1 MYENLLNME
10 LNCLLVRLLS
20 SAVKSFLLNSLLVWC
35 LSGLSVSLQA
45 QPGTVYPAV
54 AGPDRGA
61 SDRADYLS
69 LGTRERLS
77 HSYVSEILQTR
88 DGYVWISTN
97 EGINR
102 YDGYTIKQYLTND
115 HNSLQLGDLRT
126 RALYEDRRGRLWI
139 GTKQEGLLLFDRVQ
153 NRFFRTHLG
162 PKDNP
167 KELNYTLHRILED
180 ADGNLWMGADMS
192 TLFKVHIPARWAYPA
207 RTEFRGELRI
217 DTVRLSGDQRDIK
230 HIVSDGLYLWCSLS
244 NGRLFRVHTRTGQKI
259 EVSLPN
265 TGTEQL
271 QREITGLYQDAR
283 KEVWVCHA
291 TGGLTHLSKAGNTHW
306 PAYSHNGET
315 AYQWL
320 DRNGFVWIRDPLTYA
335 VWRVAHT
342 DFARFDPA
350 RTTPLFVSRSRSY
363 KSFVTT
369 ADSVLMI
376 GDVRGVRR
384 VNLRSARMAHYLP
397 ETDISEVFVSNKGQM
412 LVGTGGVTLRYADLL
427 PTQPAFPQFKK
438 GLFFQSRRGDIWVAG
453 TKPPGEPLYLFHLD
467 ADGRFLAEFRLA
479 DDWVNPLSPVRD
491 SPDGQVWIAAGSGVL
506 FRFDPTTKQSYRY
519 AYTKLVPPLRGNH
532 SSETFGLT
540 IGADGVIWIATEDG
554 LIEARPRAG
563 GVFFRCHRAR
573 TAGFG
578 SDFITALHN
587 DPLQPRRFLWV
598 AAKDNGVYRFDKTT
612 GRCDTSLTTR
622 EGLPDN
628 TIWGLLPDQRG
639 RIWAAS
645 NQGLFYLD
653 ARTLRIV
660 GFSRADGVQGEI
672 FNRKTFGQTPS
683 GLFYAAGNNGFN
695 LFNPDAIGPEPAY
708 RQPKIVEIEVNNRLV
723 QPNDATGILTQVI
736 TDTPALELAY
746 DQNTLRLY
754 FSTLRYDDDPNR
766 VYRCQ
771 LEGFDPAPT
780 NLKRFNFAT
789 YTRLPPGSYRFRVW
803 AGNGNNFEPVPA
815 SLDIRIRSPWFWSW
829 WSILIYL
836 GLIGYV
842 VYRFYQMQINRV
854 RLREQ
859 LLFSQ
864 RETERLDELDRLKTN
879 FFTNISHEFRTPLT
893 LLVAPLQ
900 DLAKKYPK
908 EGLLPLMQQNLTRLQ
923 SLINQLLDLSK
934 LEAGYL
940 KPQFA
945 RDDLSL
951 FLNRLVMSFESM
963 ATSKH
968 IDLHYEETDGPNGFV
983 LFDADKTEKIVSN
996 LLSNALK
1003 FTPGD
1008 ASPTNGGP
1016 TIRRVVL
1023 SARFEPAGCTI
1034 RVQDSGMGIAP
1045 DRLEKIFERFYQGSV
1060 PPESGQPG
1068 VIGTG
1073 IGLALVRELVE
1084 VLNGRIGVTSRLGEG
1099 TTVEVFLPYPP
1110 ESVEVM
1116 VETTAGVESEPADT
1130 SARAESTEQPILLI
1144 VEDNPELRRYI
1155 KSHFEQTYQVIEAY
1169 DGQNGVEQAIDTVP
1183 DLIICDLMMPKLDG
1197 FGLCRALK
1205 TDPRTNHI
1213 PIVMLTAKADP
1224 KDRMQGLELGA
1235 DDYLLK
1241 PFSSNELQVRVRNLL
1256 DNRLRMR
1263 LKYGQNRTM
1272 GVQEPR
1278 AVSLDEQFLRAVR
1291 GHIEQHHT
1299 DPGFNVEQLAE
1310 GLNVSSSQL
1319 RRKLKALTNQTVIE
1333 FIRNYRLEKAAELLA
1348 GRVGSVSDI
1357 AFQLGFESLP
1367 YFSKVFSEK
1376 YGKKPSEWSN
1386 TPEPTRSLF
1395 LPD

>member
-1 MYENLLNME
+1 M
-10 LNCLLVRLLS
+10 
-20 SAVKSFLLNSLLVWC
+20 
-35 LSGLSVSLQA
+35 GLSLRA
-45 QPGTVYPAV
+45 QPGTPERRTVDRRT
-54 AGPDRGA
+54 PDRT
-61 SDRADYLS
+61 DYLS
-69 LGTRERLS
+69 LGTHNGLS
-77 HSYVSEILQTR
+77 HAYVSEILQTR
-88 DGYVWISTN
+88 DGYVWITTN

-102 YDGYTIKQYLTND
+102 YDGYTVKQYLTNE
-115 HNSLQLGDLRT
+115 HNPLQLGDLRT
-126 RALYEDRRGRLWI
+126 RALCEDRRGRLWI
-139 GTKQEGLLLFDRVQ
+139 GTKQEGLLLFDRVR
-153 NRFFRTHLG
+153 NRFLQTHLG

-167 KELNYTLHRILED
+167 KRLDFTTHRMVED
-180 ADGNLWMGADMS
+180 ADGNLWIGTDMS
-192 TLFKVHIPARWAYPA
+192 TLFKVHIPARWDYPA
-207 RTEFRGELRI
+207 QTNFTGELRI
-217 DTVRLSGDQRDIK
+217 DTIRVSGDQRDIK
-230 HIVSDGLYLWCSLS
+230 HLISDGLYLWCSLS
-244 NGRLFRVHTRTGQKI
+244 NGRLFRVHTRTGQKT
-259 EVSLPN
+259 EVPLPN
-265 TGTEQL
+265 PGTEQL

-283 KEVWVCHA
+283 KDLWVCHA

-306 PAYSHNGET
+306 PAYTRKGEA

-320 DRNGFVWIRDPLTYA
+320 DRNGFVWVRDPLTYA

-384 VNLRSARMAHYLP
+384 VNLRSARIAHYLP
-397 ETDISEVFVSNKGQM
+397 ETDISEVLVSNKGQI
-412 LVGTGGVTLRYADLL
+412 LVGTGGKTLRYTDPL
-427 PTQPAFPQFKK
+427 PTQPAFSQFQK
-438 GLFFQSRRGDIWVAG
+438 GSFFQSLRGDIWATG
-453 TKPPGEPLYLFHLD
+453 TKPSGEPLYLFHFD
-467 ADGRFLAEFRLA
+467 ADLRFLAEFRLA
-479 DDWVNPLSPVRD
+479 DEWVNPLVPVRD
-491 SPDGQVWIAAGSGVL
+491 SPDGQIWIAGGNGVL
-506 FRFDPTTKQSYRY
+506 FRFDPTTKRSYRY
-519 AYTKLVPPLRGNH
+519 AYTKLIPMLQGNH
-532 SSETFGLT
+532 SNETFDLRVGS
-540 IGADGVIWIATEDG
+540 DGVIWIATEDG
-554 LIEARPRAG
+554 LIEATPRAG

-573 TAGFG
+573 KAGFG
-578 SDFITALHN
+578 SDFITALHD
-587 DPLQPRRFLWV
+587 DPLRPRRYLWV
-598 AAKDNGVYRFDKTT
+598 ATKDKGLHRFDKTT

-628 TIWGLLPDQRG
+628 TIWGLLPDRQG
-639 RIWAAS
+639 RIWATS
-645 NQGLFYLD
+645 NKGLFYLD
-653 ARTLRIV
+653 ARTLRLV

-683 GLFYAAGNNGFN
+683 GLLYAAGNNGVN
-695 LFNPDAIGPEPAY
+695 VFNPAAIRPEPAH
-708 RQPKIVEIEVNNRLV
+708 RQPKIVELEVNNRLV
-723 QPNDATGILTQVI
+723 QPNDATGILTQAI
-736 TDTPALELAY
+736 ADTPALELAY
-746 DQNTLRLY
+746 DQNTVRFY

-771 LEGFDPAPT
+771 LDGFDPVPV
-780 NLKRFNFAT
+780 NLKQLNFAT

-803 AGNGNNFEPVPA
+803 AGNGNNFDPVSA
-815 SLDIRIRSPWFWSW
+815 SVEIRVRSPWFWSW

-836 GLIGYV
+836 SLIGYV
-842 VYRFYQMQINRV
+842 IYRFYQMQINRV

-864 RETERLDELDRLKTN
+864 REAERLDELDRLKTN

-940 KPQFA
+940 KPQFV

-951 FLNRLVMSFESM
+951 FLNRLVLLFESL
-963 ATSKH
+963 ANSKH
-968 IDLHYEETDGPNGFV
+968 IDLRYEANSSTELV

-1003 FTPGD
+1003 FTPVDGKV
-1008 ASPTNGGP
+1008 A
-1016 TIRRVVL
+1016 L
-1023 SARFEPAGCTI
+1023 SANFDQTGCTI

-1060 PPESGQPG
+1060 PTGSVHTVDEPGQPG
-1068 VIGTG
+1068 SVPTDVVGTG

-1099 TTVEVFLPYPP
+1099 TTVAVFLPYPP
-1110 ESVEVM
+1110 ESA
-1116 VETTAGVESEPADT
+1116 ETTVEPLVRVDSAPADA
-1130 SARAESTEQPILLI
+1130 SARAEWTEQPVLLL

-1155 KSHFEQTYQVIEAY
+1155 KSHFEQTYQVIEAC
-1169 DGQNGVEQAIDTVP
+1169 DGQDGIEKAIAAVP

-1205 TDPRTNHI
+1205 TNPNTSHI

-1263 LKYGQNRTM
+1263 LKYGQNGSM

-1278 AVSLDEQFLRAVR
+1278 SVSLEEQFLRTVR
-1291 GHIEQHHT
+1291 SQIEQHYA

-1310 GLNVSSSQL
+1310 ELNVSSVQL

-1348 GRVGSVSDI
+1348 RRAGSVSEI
-1357 AFQLGFESLP
+1357 ALQLGFESLP
-1367 YFSKVFSEK
+1367 NFSKVFQEK
-1376 YGKKPSEWSN
+1376 YGRKPSEWS
-1386 TPEPTRSLF
+1386 TAPQPALYSE